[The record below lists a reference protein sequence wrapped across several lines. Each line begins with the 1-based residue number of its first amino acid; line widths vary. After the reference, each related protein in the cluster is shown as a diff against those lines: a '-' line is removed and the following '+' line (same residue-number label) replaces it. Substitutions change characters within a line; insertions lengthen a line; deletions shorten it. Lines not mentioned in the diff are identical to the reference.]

1 MFIYFSFDRG
11 HHQCMRRPRM
21 EEQRVLC
28 RSSTGFYSL
37 SMLINMN
44 IDTKYVPS
52 PDYVT
57 CILAYLAV

>member
-1 MFIYFSFDRG
+1 MHAQTPDGRAKSFVSFFNR
-11 HHQCMRRPRM
+11 
-21 EEQRVLC
+21 
-28 RSSTGFYSL
+28 FYSL